1 MADRPKVGVESY
13 LQDTGSGSIGLY
25 RVPQW
30 STSDTIT
37 MSDFTTVS
45 AATAYRADTLA
56 SVTVSVATN
65 IITLTQAALT
75 NIKVYVV
82 AVGTR

>member
-1 MADRPKVGVESY
+1 MADRPKVQNETS
-13 LQDTGSGSIGLY
+13 LQDTGAGSVGFY

-37 MSDFTTVS
+37 LSDFTTVS
-45 AATAYRADTLA
+45 AATAYRGDTLA
-56 SVTVSVATN
+56 SVTVTVATN
-65 IITLTQAALT
+65 VVTLTQAAMT
-75 NIKVYVV
+75 NVKVYVI

>member
-1 MADRPKVGVESY
+1 
-13 LQDTGSGSIGLY
+13 
-25 RVPQW
+25 
-30 STSDTIT
+30 

-75 NIKVYVV
+75 NVKCYVV